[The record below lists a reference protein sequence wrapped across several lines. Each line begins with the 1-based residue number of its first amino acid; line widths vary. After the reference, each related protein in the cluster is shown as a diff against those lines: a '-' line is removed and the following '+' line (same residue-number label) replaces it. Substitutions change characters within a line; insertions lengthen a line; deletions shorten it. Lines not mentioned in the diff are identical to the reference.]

1 MGENSNSRR
10 PTMEDTDPQI
20 NISRIKVAGVGGFG
34 LVVVVAAMALEL
46 PAVRAFVIAGLAGG
60 TIGAAALALYRGWRG
75 PGTIGPGPIFNLD
88 ERPIENRGHRERA
101 IREYPSK
108 MDPRLQSV

>member
-1 MGENSNSRR
+1 
-10 PTMEDTDPQI
+10 MEDTDPQI

-34 LVVVVAAMALEL
+34 LVVVVAAMAL
-46 PAVRAFVIAGLAGG
+46 
-60 TIGAAALALYRGWRG
+60 IGAAALALYRGWRG

-88 ERPIENRGHRERA
+88 ERPIENRGRRERA
-101 IREYPSK
+101 VREYPSK